1 MRPIIERVNI
11 AILCHATAGG
21 SGVVAT
27 ELGVELAQH
36 DHEVHFVS
44 TAQPFRLSALDC
56 CTNVFFH
63 QVGRYEYPLFE
74 QALTTINTANTL
86 AEVIQEH
93 DIQITHAHYAIPY
106 ATSALMAQ
114 DITGRTKVV
123 TTLHGTD
130 VTLVGLDPAF
140 RHSTRHAI
148 QKSGRVTAVSQFL
161 ANHTSELFKL
171 DVPIE
176 VIYNFVDIHRFQR
189 NTDAR
194 YRARFAHPEEKI
206 LLHLSN
212 FRGVKR
218 TLDVIE
224 IFARVQSEVPSRLL
238 MVGDGPDRSRAFE
251 LAQKLGVIG
260 RVHFL
265 GSYPSVETIM
275 GIADVFL
282 LPSSQE
288 SFGLVALEAMSC
300 GVPVVSSNVGG
311 IPEVNIQGET
321 GFMCPVGDVDGMAH
335 ATLQL
340 LQNETLHREMGG
352 RARSRAVDHF
362 QPHHIVPQYLRVYED
377 LLTE

>member
-1 MRPIIERVNI
+1 MNNANI

-27 ELGVELAQH
+27 ELGVELAQR

-86 AEVIQEH
+86 SEVIQEH

-114 DITGRTKVV
+114 DITQRTRVV

-130 VTLVGLDPAF
+130 VTLIGLDPAF

-148 QKSGRVTAVSQFL
+148 VRSDRVTAVSHYL
-161 ANHTSELFKL
+161 ANHTKDIFNV
-171 DVPIE
+171 DVPID
-176 VIYNFVDIHRFQR
+176 VIYNFVDVHRFQR
-189 NTDAR
+189 NTDAK

-206 LLHLSN
+206 ILHLSN
-212 FRGVKR
+212 FRGIKR

-224 IFARVQSEVPSRLL
+224 LFARVQTEVPSRLL
-238 MVGDGPDRSRAFE
+238 MVGDGPDRTRAFE

-300 GVPVVSSNVGG
+300 GVPVVSSNIGG

-321 GFMCPVGDVDGMAH
+321 GFLCDVGDIDGMAH
-335 ATLQL
+335 ATLSL
-340 LQNETLHREMGG
+340 LQDDDLHAAFSL
-352 RARSRAVDHF
+352 RARARAVDHF
-362 QPHHIVPQYLRVYED
+362 QPHHIVPQYLEVYEG
-377 LLTE
+377 LLNE

>member
-1 MRPIIERVNI
+1 M
-11 AILCHATAGG
+11 
-21 SGVVAT
+21 VAT
-27 ELGVELAQH
+27 ELGVELAH
-36 DHEVHFVS
+36 RDHEVHFVS

-56 CTNVFFH
+56 CTNVYFH

-86 AEVIQEH
+86 SEVIHEH

-106 ATSALMAQ
+106 ATSALMAK
-114 DITGRTKVV
+114 DITGKSKVV

-130 VTLVGLDPAF
+130 VTLIGLDPAF
-140 RHSTRHAI
+140 RHSTRHALLR
-148 QKSGRVTAVSQFL
+148 SDRVTAVSHFL
-161 ANHTSELFKL
+161 AEHTRDLFDV
-171 DVPIE
+171 DVPID
-176 VIYNFVDIHRFQR
+176 VIYNFVDIHRFQQNLDAKYR
-189 NTDAR
+189 NK
-194 YRARFAHPEEKI
+194 FAHPDEKI

-224 IFARVQSEVPSRLL
+224 IFAKVQSEVPSRLL
-238 MVGDGPDRSRAFE
+238 MVGDGPDRMHAFE

-311 IPEVNIQGET
+311 IPEVNIEGET
-321 GFMCPVGDVDGMAH
+321 GFLLEMGDTDGMAH
-335 ATLQL
+335 AILKL
-340 LQNETLHREMGG
+340 LQDENLHQQFRV
-352 RARSRAVDHF
+352 RARARAVNHF
-362 QPHHIVPQYLRVYED
+362 QPHHIVPDYLKVYEG
-377 LLTE
+377 LLQG